1 MISMAWHSFAGVT
14 KMNKWLKSNTSF
26 IVWFAFLLFMGIT
39 VVNIFYDVHIQ
50 RFDFFTWFFKVESLL
65 FFFILSYIFQRLV
78 LMNQVLHDEE
88 LKRID
93 IEQKWQLK
101 EKELS
106 TLHEVARSLQHNIA
120 NPLAIILMVSQA
132 SRRRGKGNL
141 PVEDLKRWEQCEVA
155 AKKISEVLV
164 RIQSMS
170 AYETE
175 ETPAGKVVRLEEENI
190 EK

>member
-1 MISMAWHSFAGVT
+1 
-14 KMNKWLKSNTSF
+14 MNRWLKTNPSF
-26 IVWFAFLLFMGIT
+26 IVWFAFILFMGIT

-78 LMNQVLHDEE
+78 MMNQFLHEEE
-88 LKRID
+88 LKRLD

-106 TLHEVARSLQHNIA
+106 TLHEVTRSLQHNIA
-120 NPLAIILMVSQA
+120 NPLAIVLMVSQA
-132 SRRRGKGNL
+132 ARRRGKSNL
-141 PVEDLKRWEQCEVA
+141 PPEDLKRWEQCEIA

-164 RIQSMS
+164 RIQNMTE
-170 AYETE
+170 YETE
-175 ETPAGKVVRLEEENI
+175 ETPAGKVVRMEEE
-190 EK
+190 EKAKENK